1 MTGKKQ
7 IHGQVLTEYAVMLVL
22 LTVIAAALLG
32 FGYVFSRYGGH
43 LVDMVSI
50 EYP

>member
-1 MTGKKQ
+1 MKKR
-7 IHGQVLTEYAVMLVL
+7 HCRGQVLTEYAVMLVL
-22 LTVIAAALLG
+22 LTVIASAVMG